1 MNHIRQNCR
10 FAPWWGIQG
19 VPIYYPWPLSPSH
32 PKVRVPFMAM
42 YGSDSAF
49 STFLLIRVF
58 YTVHGLSYDRIQGH
72 ITVQISANQEI
83 NLPSALFCLLLLFS
97 VPKKPTHCK
106 YVLIYFI
113 ALFKE
118 SKKEKSCSIPFFS
131 WVCVCVNTIL
141 TVSVEGAVLW
151 FLFLFFLSLLQSFLW
166 FLRRLSMC
174 IQATCHR
181 NTLVRMVTKTLTV
194 DVTDFGSSFY
204 HLFFIW
210 CAINRSP
217 EFTM

>member
-1 MNHIRQNCR
+1 MAGYRGTLPYRYLQIRR
-10 FAPWWGIQG
+10 S
-19 VPIYYPWPLSPSH
+19 IYH
-32 PKVRVPFMAM
+32 
-42 YGSDSAF
+42 
-49 STFLLIRVF
+49 
-58 YTVHGLSYDRIQGH
+58 
-72 ITVQISANQEI
+72 
-83 NLPSALFCLLLLFS
+83 SALFCLLLMFS

-166 FLRRLSMC
+166 FYGDFQCAFKPPVIETLSSEWSQKHWQSMFF
-174 IQATCHR
+174 T
-181 NTLVRMVTKTLTV
+181 N
-194 DVTDFGSSFY
+194 FGSSFSTY
-204 HLFFIW
+204 PFFFIW

-217 EFTM
+217 EFIM